1 MTTRLTLLAALALPV
16 LLTAMVR
23 AQPAQAHTTVYV
35 RTAASFQSAVAQLR
49 NTGGT
54 IVLTGGIYGT
64 ELHVGPRSSR
74 LLDIVGTSG
83 ARVRSIL
90 LDHTRNVRIRRLA
103 IRAMTSDGG
112 IHAAYSQD
120 LTFSRLSFSARST
133 RHIVQLNLD
142 HSSHV
147 RVQDS
152 RFTHC
157 GDNTTRWSM
166 CILPRWASS
175 VTIKGN
181 WFHDCYGCDFIHGR
195 AGAHLTIT
203 RNRFVRALACPH
215 SWYKCGHQDMIE
227 LFAAD
232 GMLVSRNVFGVNE
245 RGGAQL
251 YLALET
257 DHVRVVNNL
266 FLRDDPEAPTVEPHV
281 GILVGTKFS
290 TRVPHDVTIVN
301 NTILSGFPKADH
313 DAQSIVLSPHYVN
326 DVAPRNRPVIAN
338 NILARQLEPRLV
350 CPRVRVSSH
359 NVVEQGT
366 ACRPTDAV
374 GDPLLN
380 ARFRPTA
387 SSALV
392 IDMADPTLAPL
403 HDLLGHR
410 RIPPPDIG
418 AYEYRGN

>member
-1 MTTRLTLLAALALPV
+1 MTTRLTLSAALAL
-16 LLTAMVR
+16 LALCLAWAT
-23 AQPAQAHTTVYV
+23 PAQAHTTVYV

-49 NTGGT
+49 SSGGT
-54 IVLTGGIYGT
+54 IVLTGGIYGN

-74 LLDIVGTSG
+74 LLDIVGT
-83 ARVRSIL
+83 ANVRVRSIL
-90 LDHTRNVRIRRLA
+90 LDHTRDVRIRRLA

-112 IHAAYSQD
+112 IHAAYSQN
-120 LTFSRLSFSARST
+120 LTFSRLSFSAKRT

-147 RVQDS
+147 QVEDS
-152 RFTHC
+152 RFSHC
-157 GDNTTRWSM
+157 GDNTPRWSM

-175 VTIKGN
+175 VVIKGS
-181 WFHDCYGCDFIHGR
+181 WFHDCYGCDYIHGR
-195 AGAHLTIT
+195 AGPHLTVT

-251 YLALET
+251 YLALTT

-266 FLRDDPEAPTVEPHV
+266 FLRDDPKVPAIEPHV

-290 TRVPHDVTIVN
+290 RRVPHDVTIVN
-301 NTILSGFPKADH
+301 NTILSGFPKTDH
-313 DAQSIVLSPHYVN
+313 DAQSIVLSPHYFN
-326 DVAPRNRPVIAN
+326 EVAPRNRPLIAN

-350 CPRVRVSSH
+350 CPRVRASRR
-359 NVVEQGT
+359 NVVEMGT
-366 ACRPTDAV
+366 ACRPSDAV
-374 GDPLLN
+374 GDPMLN
-380 ARFRPTA
+380 SRFRPTA

-392 IDMADPTLAPL
+392 IDMADPTLAPRS
-403 HDLLGHR
+403 DLLGHR